1 MFIRADTM
9 PCREAGGAYTSAQ
22 WLLLEN
28 KTDRGRPEIDANDPS
43 ETLVR
48 NPDTV
53 RNRGISSNIYRP
65 TQRHANSLNS

>member
-1 MFIRADTM
+1 MFIRVDTM
-9 PCREAGGAYTSAQ
+9 PCREAGGGYTSAL

-53 RNRGISSNIYRP
+53 RNRGISRIYRP
-65 TQRHANSLNS
+65 TQRHANSPNS